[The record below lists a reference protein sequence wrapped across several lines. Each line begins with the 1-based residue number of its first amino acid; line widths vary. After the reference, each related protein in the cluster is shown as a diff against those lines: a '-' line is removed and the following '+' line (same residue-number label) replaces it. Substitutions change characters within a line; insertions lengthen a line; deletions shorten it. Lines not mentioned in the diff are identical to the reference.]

1 MEVRCA
7 GVPRR
12 HAVRARVL
20 DVEVGRGGGGFEQH
34 RLGGLA
40 SAERLQITF
49 RNHFEEL
56 QLFRIAAQRPGQP
69 ARPGAERRVALLRT
83 GAAIRAV
90 VDVEDALLRRA
101 APQVVSVAALPIVNA
116 VGGGGRG
123 VVKEPLQQRNLFVPL
138 AHQRV
143 AQLVRNRQRAQRA
156 HCVDEKG
163 VRPVERVDVA
173 FAAGQLRPAGRL
185 HRAGNL
191 QGEFVKM
198 LFVLVE
204 RNLPLAH
211 QAQQIA
217 VGGQVVE
224 PVVVHADGRDLRGHP
239 LHRFAPADLQETF
252 VGRGVELQNGRA
264 VLKSLR
270 PLRPAARGVSA
281 PHGEDRRPALGLPR
295 IAARGQLVSQPQSH
309 GQQYNRNCQ
318 AGDRCTP
325 VSALFGV
332 GHRPER
338 PELVE
343 VKHPGAAARYYHFS
357 TENDGGD
364 PPPWLFRWLP
374 GAPGCTRSVIARPIV
389 SQQTMK

>member
-1 MEVRCA
+1 M
-7 GVPRR
+7 
-12 HAVRARVL
+12 
-20 DVEVGRGGGGFEQH
+20 
-34 RLGGLA
+34 
-40 SAERLQITF
+40 
-49 RNHFEEL
+49 
-56 QLFRIAAQRPGQP
+56 
-69 ARPGAERRVALLRT
+69 
-83 GAAIRAV
+83 
-90 VDVEDALLRRA
+90 
-101 APQVVSVAALPIVNA
+101 
-116 VGGGGRG
+116 
-123 VVKEPLQQRNLFVPL
+123 VKEPLQQRNLFVPL

-156 HCVDEKG
+156 HRVDEKG

-191 QGEFVKM
+191 QREFVKM

-211 QAQQIA
+211 QTQQIA

-281 PHGEDRRPALGLPR
+281 PHGEDRRPAPGLPR
-295 IAARGQLVSQPQSH
+295 LLEAQDFLRRQLEQAVDFGNQFSRSEGRIDRDRHNRRPLSAGGCLRRAAS
-309 GQQYNRNCQ
+309 
-318 AGDRCTP
+318 RC
-325 VSALFGV
+325 
-332 GHRPER
+332 R
-338 PELVE
+338 
-343 VKHPGAAARYYHFS
+343 
-357 TENDGGD
+357 
-364 PPPWLFRWLP
+364 
-374 GAPGCTRSVIARPIV
+374 
-389 SQQTMK
+389 